1 MKKTL
6 FLVLLMIGT
15 LMAEEK
21 VMNEILQNV
30 LLKDVNKTLDEVS
43 TFKKDLESNKDLMV
57 LQKDFKNLVSSWKRV
72 ETFYIAGSLNEDS
85 IDLPRYIDV
94 FHNLKENLQVQMQ
107 RVIDSKES
115 LDIALYK
122 NSFKTINALEY
133 VLFSGTITQ
142 RKIDISKL
150 IIKNIKINLEDIKAV
165 YTNDSKK
172 FLTEFKWANDVIINM
187 LIDSSFKLRDWR
199 VGDISGDS
207 RKYKDN
213 ANNKRAEYFISKNS
227 KDAIKAIILTHKEVM
242 NSESYDFGD
251 MLLENNF
258 KKEVQLIRTKIDE
271 SLKNLDYIQDENFEY
286 KDVKK
291 LYKTLDELDR
301 AYYLSLVNAVGVST
315 KILDADGD

>member
-6 FLVLLMIGT
+6 LLVLLTIGT

-21 VMNEILQNV
+21 VMNAIMQNV
-30 LLKDVNKTLDEVS
+30 LLKDINKTLDEVS
-43 TFKKDLESNKDLMV
+43 NFNKDLESNKELLV
-57 LQKDFKNLVSSWKRV
+57 LQKDFKKLTNAWKKV

-107 RVIDSKES
+107 RVINSKDS
-115 LDIALYK
+115 LDEDMYK

-133 VLFSGTITQ
+133 VLFSGTLTK
-142 RKIDISKL
+142 RKIAISKL
-150 IIKNIKINLEDIKAV
+150 IIKNIEVNLQDIKAV
-165 YTNDSKK
+165 YINDSKR
-172 FLTEFKWANDVIINM
+172 FLTEFKWTNDVIINM
-187 LIDSSFKLRDWR
+187 LIESSFKLRDWR

-207 RKYKDN
+207 RKYKNSADN
-213 ANNKRAEYFISKNS
+213 RRAEYFLSKNS
-227 KDAIKAIILTHKEVM
+227 KEAIKAIILTHKAVM
-242 NSESYDFGD
+242 NSEFYDFGD
-251 MLLENNF
+251 MLIENNF
-258 KKEVQLIRTKIDE
+258 TLEVNLIRTKIEE
-271 SLKNLDYIQDENFEY
+271 SLKNLDYIQNENFQN

-291 LYKTLDELDR
+291 LYKTLDELHR